1 MKKLLALAAAG
12 ALVTAPATA
21 TAAGA
26 ASALSVAQQDTGGG
40 EGLFGSPEATVGVI
54 IFSVVTVFGL
64 MVAFGV
70 FDEDDDRSVSA

>member
-12 ALVTAPATA
+12 ALVAAPTVA

-26 ASALSVAQQDTGGG
+26 ASALSVAQQDTSGG
-40 EGLFGSPEATVGVI
+40 EGLLGSPEATVGVI
-54 IFSVVTVFGL
+54 IFSVITVFGL

-70 FDEDDDRSVSA
+70 FDEDDRAVSA